1 MLSKRIIPCLDV
13 KNGAVV
19 KGINFRQHR
28 EVGGIL
34 DLARYYT
41 DEGADELVFY
51 DITASAEGRRVTTDW
66 ISKLAKVLDI
76 PFCVAGGIRS
86 VDDAAEVLRAGA
98 DKISVNSPAIKDPEL
113 INRLAKAFG
122 RQCVVVGIDSHW
134 SEEKGYESYCNTGIP
149 ELMSKHE
156 KSSFNWLVEV
166 QERGAGEIVL
176 NCMGSDGTKKGFD
189 CKQLSKARSL
199 CQVPLIASGG
209 AGCAEDFY
217 EVFTKTKVDGA
228 LAASI
233 FHNKSLR
240 IGALK
245 EFLSIR
251 KLPIRKESKWEAKQL
266 QKFKC

>member
-13 KNGAVV
+13 KAGTVV
-19 KGINFRQHR
+19 KGVNFRQHR

-41 DEGADELVFY
+41 EEGADELVFY

-86 VDDAAEVLRAGA
+86 VEDANEVLRAGA
-98 DKISVNSPAIKDPEL
+98 DKISVNSPAIKDPDL

-134 SEEKGYESYCNTGIP
+134 SEEHGYESYRNTGIP
-149 ELMSKHE
+149 QLMSKQE
-156 KSSFNWLVEV
+156 KSTFDWLVEV
-166 QERGAGEIVL
+166 QERGAGELVL
-176 NCMGSDGTKKGFD
+176 NCMGSDGTKDGYD
-189 CKQLSKARSL
+189 CKQLAKARSL
-199 CQVPLIASGG
+199 CGVPLIASGG

-217 EVFTKTKVDGA
+217 EVFTKTQVDGA

-233 FHNKSLR
+233 FHNKTLR

-245 EFLSIR
+245 KYLASR
-251 KLPIRKESKWEAKQL
+251 NLPIRKESKWETKQL
-266 QKFKC
+266 QTFKA

>member
-1 MLSKRIIPCLDV
+1 M
-13 KNGAVV
+13 V

-34 DLARYYT
+34 DLARFYT

-86 VDDAAEVLRAGA
+86 VEDAAEVLRAGA
-98 DKISVNSPAIKDPEL
+98 DKISVNSPAIKDPDL

-134 SEEKGYESYCNTGIP
+134 SEDNGYESYLNTGIP
-149 ELMSKHE
+149 ELMSKAD
-156 KSSFNWLVEV
+156 KSSFSWLAEV

-176 NCMGSDGTKKGFD
+176 NCMGSDGTRKGFD
-189 CKQLSKARSL
+189 CQQLSKARSQ
-199 CQVPLIASGG
+199 CEVPLIASGG

-217 EVFTKTKVDGA
+217 EVFTKTQVDGA

-240 IGALK
+240 ISALK
-245 EFLSIR
+245 QYLTTREI
-251 KLPIRKESKWEAKQL
+251 PIRKESKWEAKQL
-266 QKFKC
+266 QKYRC